1 MADRVSATELRKLTA
16 KQLADRLDD
25 AKAELFNLR
34 FQLATNQ
41 LDNTARLTHVKKDVA
56 RILTVMRQQ
65 EIEAWEASVDHGE
78 TAVGRRQTAEDQT
91 AEDQTAEDE
100 TADGRRQTAAEPSPT
115 VEAEEVAVA
124 DTVEAAGDKP
134 AAEPEEKKRRI
145 RRGR

>member
-1 MADRVSATELRKLTA
+1 MADSVTATELRKLTA
-16 KQLADRLDD
+16 TQLAERLDD

-65 EIEAWEASVDHGE
+65 EIEAWEASQGE
-78 TAVGRRQTAEDQT
+78 TAAGRRGTAEDQT
-91 AEDQTAEDE
+91 A
-100 TADGRRQTAAEPSPT
+100 DGGRQTAAESPP
-115 VEAEEVAVA
+115 AA
-124 DTVEAAGDKP
+124 DTQAETIAETAEAVVE
-134 AAEPEEKKRRI
+134 EPVEKKRRL

>member
-1 MADRVSATELRKLTA
+1 MAEKATATDLRKLTA
-16 KQLADRLDD
+16 KQLTERLDD

-65 EIEAWEASVDHGE
+65 EIDAWKASVAGGHGE
-78 TAVGRRQTAEDQT
+78 TE
-91 AEDQTAEDE
+91 
-100 TADGRRQTAAEPSPT
+100 DGRRKT
-115 VEAEEVAVA
+115 EADPREAPKTQPLSRSRLPLRERMDEE
-124 DTVEAAGDKP
+124 P
-134 AAEPEEKKRRI
+134 AAEPEEKKRRL

>member
-1 MADRVSATELRKLTA
+1 MAEKATATDLRKLTA
-16 KQLADRLDD
+16 KQLTERLDD

-65 EIEAWEASVDHGE
+65 EIDAWKASVAGGHRE
-78 TAVGRRQTAEDQT
+78 TE
-91 AEDQTAEDE
+91 
-100 TADGRRQTAAEPSPT
+100 DGRRKREADPREAQEPAAVEIEAATAEPMD
-115 VEAEEVAVA
+115 EE
-124 DTVEAAGDKP
+124 P
-134 AAEPEEKKRRI
+134 AAEPEEKKRRL

>member
-1 MADRVSATELRKLTA
+1 MADSVTATELRKLTA
-16 KQLADRLDD
+16 KQLTERLDD

-65 EIEAWEASVDHGE
+65 EIEAWEASQAE
-78 TAVGRRQTAEDQT
+78 TAG
-91 AEDQTAEDE
+91 
-100 TADGRRQTAAEPSPT
+100 GRRQTAAKPPEATASSEPAAVDET
-115 VEAEEVAVA
+115 VAEE
-124 DTVEAAGDKP
+124 P
-134 AAEPEEKKRRI
+134 AAEPAEKKRRRL

>member
-1 MADRVSATELRKLTA
+1 MADSVTATELRKLTA
-16 KQLADRLDD
+16 KQLAERLDD

-65 EIEAWEASVDHGE
+65 EIEAWEASVAGGE
-78 TAVGRRQTAEDQT
+78 TE
-91 AEDQTAEDE
+91 
-100 TADGRRQTAAEPSPT
+100 DGRRKTEADPREPPEPAAVEIEAPTAEPVDEESAAEP
-115 VEAEEVAVA
+115 V
-124 DTVEAAGDKP
+124 
-134 AAEPEEKKRRI
+134 EKKRRL

>member
-1 MADRVSATELRKLTA
+1 MAEKATATDLRKLTA
-16 KQLADRLDD
+16 KQLTERLDD

-65 EIEAWEASVDHGE
+65 EIDAWKASVGGDHRE
-78 TAVGRRQTAEDQT
+78 TE
-91 AEDQTAEDE
+91 
-100 TADGRRQTAAEPSPT
+100 DGRRKAEADPREAPEPAAVEIEAATAEPMDG
-115 VEAEEVAVA
+115 E
-124 DTVEAAGDKP
+124 P
-134 AAEPEEKKRRI
+134 AAEPEEKKRRL

>member
-1 MADRVSATELRKLTA
+1 MADGVSATELRKLTA

-65 EIEAWEASVDHGE
+65 EIEAWEASVVHGE
-78 TAVGRRQTAEDQT
+78 TAV
-91 AEDQTAEDE
+91 
-100 TADGRRQTAAEPSPT
+100 GRRQTAAEPSPT
-115 VEAEEVAVA
+115 VETEEVAVA
-124 DTVEAAGDKP
+124 DTAEAAVEEP

>member
-1 MADRVSATELRKLTA
+1 MADSVTATELRKLTA
-16 KQLADRLDD
+16 KQLAERLDD

-65 EIEAWEASVDHGE
+65 EIEAWEAS
-78 TAVGRRQTAEDQT
+78 QDQT
-91 AEDQTAEDE
+91 A
-100 TADGRRQTAAEPSPT
+100 DGGRQTAAEPPPA
-115 VEAEEVAVA
+115 VDAEAETIAETAETAV
-124 DTVEAAGDKP
+124 E
-134 AAEPEEKKRRI
+134 EPEKKRRL

>member
-1 MADRVSATELRKLTA
+1 MADSVTATELRKLSA
-16 KQLADRLDD
+16 KQLAERLDD

-65 EIEAWEASVDHGE
+65 EIEAWEASVAGGHGE
-78 TAVGRRQTAEDQT
+78 TEVGRRKMEADPREASKAAAVEIEAPTAELV
-91 AEDQTAEDE
+91 DE
-100 TADGRRQTAAEPSPT
+100 VPVAEP
-115 VEAEEVAVA
+115 V
-124 DTVEAAGDKP
+124 
-134 AAEPEEKKRRI
+134 EKKRRL

>member
-16 KQLADRLDD
+16 KQLTDRLDD

-65 EIEAWEASVDHGE
+65 EIEAWEASVAGGHGE
-78 TAVGRRQTAEDQT
+78 TEGGRRKTEAEPPPT
-91 AEDQTAEDE
+91 DE
-100 TADGRRQTAAEPSPT
+100 TQ
-115 VEAEEVAVA
+115 EEAVA
-124 DTVEAAGDKP
+124 EAAGAADEES

>member
-1 MADRVSATELRKLTA
+1 MADGASATELRKLTA

-91 AEDQTAEDE
+91 AEDE

-115 VEAEEVAVA
+115 VEMEEVAVA
-124 DTVEAAGDKP
+124 DTVEAAGEEP

>member
-1 MADRVSATELRKLTA
+1 MADSVTATELRKLTA
-16 KQLADRLDD
+16 KQLAERLDD

-65 EIEAWEASVDHGE
+65 EIEAWEASQAE
-78 TAVGRRQTAEDQT
+78 TAGGRRKTAAKPPEAT
-91 AEDQTAEDE
+91 ATSEPAAVDE
-100 TADGRRQTAAEPSPT
+100 T
-115 VEAEEVAVA
+115 VAEE
-124 DTVEAAGDKP
+124 P
-134 AAEPEEKKRRI
+134 AAEPTEKKRRL

>member
-16 KQLADRLDD
+16 KQLAERLDD

-65 EIEAWEASVDHGE
+65 EIEAWEASVVHVE
-78 TAVGRRQTAEDQT
+78 TAVGRRE
-91 AEDQTAEDE
+91 TAEDE
-100 TADGRRQTAAEPSPT
+100 TAVGGRQAAAEPSPT
-115 VEAEEVAVA
+115 VETEEVTVA
-124 DTVEAAGDKP
+124 DTAEAAVEEP
-134 AAEPEEKKRRI
+134 AGEPEEKKRRI